1 MAAAYSC
8 NRLNKY
14 LKVGQPTVISLLSV
28 NSREGKSFLA
38 KYFMEHWK
46 SEGLCVRLVTYDYDF
61 EVANKNYVQAQQLSD
76 FGYPMKQSRLRIL
89 FW

>member
-1 MAAAYSC
+1 MPVIAAFNGISNLKYRGFLKACNRMAAAYSC

-46 SEGLCVRLVTYDYDF
+46 SEGLCVRLVTYDY
-61 EVANKNYVQAQQLSD
+61 EL
-76 FGYPMKQSRLRIL
+76 
-89 FW
+89 